1 MTDNLEDILGG
12 VEDEIRLA
20 EERLQQ
26 DVFRVNRAGAASG
39 NQSPLAGSTFD
50 YESDGER
57 LSEEIRPVFP
67 RRGLATRRRTPSLRL
82 SSDGGP
88 SMGEILSTDKTSPRS
103 NTMRGGSRRRAWV
116 DLENDDFPSS
126 IASGVS
132 VTRSER
138 GSRAHDREAMVNRLL
153 QEREARLAARS
164 PGAAERRMPGNGGT
178 AEGSGTGA
186 VTHPETATLSSSRAI
201 PGGNGHSSAR
211 VEEGSGGDDGDG
223 SPSAAR
229 ENIFFASDLAYPD
242 DISQGGGPN
251 VHAGADGARAAAGEE
266 PVEALLR
273 RLHDEETHADT
284 DIKDNELSCISVASA
299 ARRVEESDRHP
310 TGSAN
315 GRFVDEDDAMATA
328 RLEDRLAFRP
338 KERENKN
345 RSSLQQRKPRA
356 GSERRIKELA
366 RDRQALYSDRE
377 RRRKELQEEAE
388 TKECTFHP
396 NIVSSSAA
404 RRGAAGHGSGGAG
417 ARRPPLHERLHK
429 EAREREAARALAH
442 HHLENEALREC
453 TFQARGA
460 WWGGDGGREPT
471 LNTTGAVPAADH
483 RPLHQR
489 VWEVEREREHKL
501 RLLVADKEEREGAT
515 FAPPPMGRVSER
527 LADTRP
533 AFAGGG
539 GGGACGEGVGR
550 SATRLQEQAMWA
562 RERRR
567 LRVQEH
573 EEAEARMS
581 TFEPSI
587 SRGTK
592 SLVRKRPDLQAPFEQ
607 RRAIMDAKRKERERL
622 RQEARAKEET
632 GWFNPTTAQRTDAL
646 LRRRMPERLEETV
659 EERVKRMAAADDHR
673 RRNFVMTQKA
683 KEKLEC
689 TFRPSLN
696 PVTHSM
702 AQASPLDELV
712 NNLRGQRVRERV
724 KAKVSDAQACS
735 HKPTLLAE
743 AALLHTDAEGAGASR
758 DGGGCAGSG
767 GRGAAAAGLYG
778 PGNRYR
784 LSVREPA
791 RMTAELRAREREQEE
806 RFNALRQEK
815 EVAEMQRCTFVP
827 QTNSAILRAEGPVL
841 VRGLGRHLEL
851 KDVAQQRER
860 ERREREARAF
870 GVRPR
875 AVRRSVLGE
884 TIVEPFSLSSDNK
897 GWWQERRMRH
907 EAERAAQCTFKPW
920 TVEAERGRALSRLL
934 DWSSVLSSQSSRGS

>member
-1 MTDNLEDILGG
+1 MTENLEDILGG

-39 NQSPLAGSTFD
+39 NQSLLAGSTSEE
-50 YESDGER
+50 ESDGER
-57 LSEEIRPVFP
+57 LSEDIRPVFP
-67 RRGLATRRRTPSLRL
+67 RRRLATRRRTPPLRL

-88 SMGEILSTDKTSPRS
+88 SMGENPSTDRAFPRS
-103 NTMRGGSRRRAWV
+103 NTMKEGSRRRAWV
-116 DLENDDFPSS
+116 NLENDDLPSS

-132 VTRSER
+132 VTRSEQ
-138 GSRAHDREAMVNRLL
+138 GSRALDREAMVNRLL
-153 QEREARLAARS
+153 QEREARLAEQS
-164 PGAAERRMPGNGGT
+164 PGVTERRILGNGRV

-186 VTHPETATLSSSRAI
+186 LTHPETAILSSSRGT

-223 SPSAAR
+223 SPGTVR
-229 ENIFFASDLAYPD
+229 GNIFFASDLVYPD
-242 DISQGGGPN
+242 DISQGGGTN
-251 VHAGADGARAAAGEE
+251 VHASADGARAAAGEE

-273 RLHDEETHADT
+273 RLHDNETHADT
-284 DIKDNELSCISVASA
+284 DIKDNELSCIGAASA
-299 ARRVEESDRHP
+299 ARRWEQEDAAMMLSPPPPVPPLEPMDCHSPGHPNESQIADRRVRGGGTASSSRGHSP
-310 TGSAN
+310 GGRVAAARRVGCHYAPITICRLGAN
-315 GRFVDEDDAMATA
+315 GRLVDEDDAMAAA

-338 KERENKN
+338 KGRENNN
-345 RSSLQQRKPRA
+345 RSFLQHRKPRA
-356 GSERRIKELA
+356 GSERRIEELA

-388 TKECTFHP
+388 TKECTFRP

-404 RRGAAGHGSGGAG
+404 GRGAAGHGSGGTG

-429 EAREREAARALAH
+429 EAREKEAARALAH
-442 HHLENEALREC
+442 HHLEKEALREC
-453 TFQARGA
+453 TFQ
-460 WWGGDGGREPT
+460 PT
-471 LNTTGAVPAADH
+471 VNTTGAVPVADH

-501 RLLVADKEEREGAT
+501 RLLAADKEEREGAT

-533 AFAGGG
+533 AFVGEG
-539 GGGACGEGVGR
+539 GGGACREGGGR

-607 RRAIMDAKRKERERL
+607 RRAIMDAKKKERERL

-632 GWFNPTTAQRTDAL
+632 RWFNPTTARRTDAL

-712 NNLRGQRVRERV
+712 NNRRGQRVRERL

-743 AALLHTDAEGAGASR
+743 AALLHTNTEGGAASR

-767 GRGAAAAGLYG
+767 ERGGAAADLYG

-784 LSVREPA
+784 LSVREP
-791 RMTAELRAREREQEE
+791 
-806 RFNALRQEK
+806 
-815 EVAEMQRCTFVP
+815 
-827 QTNSAILRAEGPVL
+827 
-841 VRGLGRHLEL
+841 
-851 KDVAQQRER
+851 
-860 ERREREARAF
+860 
-870 GVRPR
+870 
-875 AVRRSVLGE
+875 
-884 TIVEPFSLSSDNK
+884 
-897 GWWQERRMRH
+897 
-907 EAERAAQCTFKPW
+907 
-920 TVEAERGRALSRLL
+920 
-934 DWSSVLSSQSSRGS
+934 

>member
-1 MTDNLEDILGG
+1 
-12 VEDEIRLA
+12 
-20 EERLQQ
+20 
-26 DVFRVNRAGAASG
+26 
-39 NQSPLAGSTFD
+39 
-50 YESDGER
+50 
-57 LSEEIRPVFP
+57 
-67 RRGLATRRRTPSLRL
+67 
-82 SSDGGP
+82 
-88 SMGEILSTDKTSPRS
+88 
-103 NTMRGGSRRRAWV
+103 
-116 DLENDDFPSS
+116 
-126 IASGVS
+126 
-132 VTRSER
+132 
-138 GSRAHDREAMVNRLL
+138 
-153 QEREARLAARS
+153 
-164 PGAAERRMPGNGGT
+164 
-178 AEGSGTGA
+178 
-186 VTHPETATLSSSRAI
+186 
-201 PGGNGHSSAR
+201 
-211 VEEGSGGDDGDG
+211 
-223 SPSAAR
+223 
-229 ENIFFASDLAYPD
+229 
-242 DISQGGGPN
+242 
-251 VHAGADGARAAAGEE
+251 
-266 PVEALLR
+266 
-273 RLHDEETHADT
+273 
-284 DIKDNELSCISVASA
+284 
-299 ARRVEESDRHP
+299 
-310 TGSAN
+310 
-315 GRFVDEDDAMATA
+315 
-328 RLEDRLAFRP
+328 
-338 KERENKN
+338 
-345 RSSLQQRKPRA
+345 
-356 GSERRIKELA
+356 KELA

-388 TKECTFHP
+388 TKECTFRP

-404 RRGAAGHGSGGAG
+404 GRGAAGHGSGGAG
-417 ARRPPLHERLHK
+417 ARQPPLHERLHK
-429 EAREREAARALAH
+429 EAREKEAARALAH
-442 HHLENEALREC
+442 HHLEKEALREC
-453 TFQARGA
+453 TFQ
-460 WWGGDGGREPT
+460 PT
-471 LNTTGAVPAADH
+471 VNTTGAVPVADH

-501 RLLVADKEEREGAT
+501 RLLAADKEEREGAT

-533 AFAGGG
+533 AFAGEG
-539 GGGACGEGVGR
+539 GGGACREGGGR

-632 GWFNPTTAQRTDAL
+632 RWFNPTTARRTDAL

-712 NNLRGQRVRERV
+712 NNRRGQRVRERV

-743 AALLHTDAEGAGASR
+743 AALLHTNAEGGAASR

-767 GRGAAAAGLYG
+767 ERGAAAADLYG

-815 EVAEMQRCTFVP
+815 EVAEMKRCTFVP
-827 QTNSAILRAEGPVL
+827 QTNSAILRAERPVL

-851 KDVAQQRER
+851 KDVAQRRER
-860 ERREREARAF
+860 ERREREAQAF
-870 GVRPR
+870 GVRPG

-897 GWWQERRMRH
+897 GWWQERRMRQ

-934 DWSSVLSSQSSRGS
+934 DWSSVLSIQSSRGS

>member
-1 MTDNLEDILGG
+1 
-12 VEDEIRLA
+12 
-20 EERLQQ
+20 
-26 DVFRVNRAGAASG
+26 
-39 NQSPLAGSTFD
+39 
-50 YESDGER
+50 
-57 LSEEIRPVFP
+57 
-67 RRGLATRRRTPSLRL
+67 
-82 SSDGGP
+82 
-88 SMGEILSTDKTSPRS
+88 
-103 NTMRGGSRRRAWV
+103 
-116 DLENDDFPSS
+116 
-126 IASGVS
+126 
-132 VTRSER
+132 
-138 GSRAHDREAMVNRLL
+138 
-153 QEREARLAARS
+153 
-164 PGAAERRMPGNGGT
+164 
-178 AEGSGTGA
+178 
-186 VTHPETATLSSSRAI
+186 
-201 PGGNGHSSAR
+201 
-211 VEEGSGGDDGDG
+211 
-223 SPSAAR
+223 
-229 ENIFFASDLAYPD
+229 
-242 DISQGGGPN
+242 
-251 VHAGADGARAAAGEE
+251 
-266 PVEALLR
+266 
-273 RLHDEETHADT
+273 
-284 DIKDNELSCISVASA
+284 
-299 ARRVEESDRHP
+299 
-310 TGSAN
+310 
-315 GRFVDEDDAMATA
+315 
-328 RLEDRLAFRP
+328 
-338 KERENKN
+338 
-345 RSSLQQRKPRA
+345 
-356 GSERRIKELA
+356 
-366 RDRQALYSDRE
+366 
-377 RRRKELQEEAE
+377 
-388 TKECTFHP
+388 
-396 NIVSSSAA
+396 
-404 RRGAAGHGSGGAG
+404 
-417 ARRPPLHERLHK
+417 
-429 EAREREAARALAH
+429 
-442 HHLENEALREC
+442 
-453 TFQARGA
+453 
-460 WWGGDGGREPT
+460 PT
-471 LNTTGAVPAADH
+471 LNTVGAVPVADH

-533 AFAGGG
+533 ALAGEG

-607 RRAIMDAKRKERERL
+607 RRAIMDARRKERERL

-632 GWFNPTTAQRTDAL
+632 RWFNPTTARRTDAL

-659 EERVKRMAAADDHR
+659 EERVKRMAAVDDHR

-712 NNLRGQRVRERV
+712 NNRRGQRVRERV

-743 AALLHTDAEGAGASR
+743 AALLHTNAEGGVALR

-767 GRGAAAAGLYG
+767 ERGAAAAGLYG

-806 RFNALRQEK
+806 RFNALRQER

-860 ERREREARAF
+860 ERREREAQAF
-870 GVRPR
+870 GVRPG